1 MTNEFIQ
8 ISAIYPIISGVCS
21 LIISLF
27 GIFKPFICPERE
39 FIRDANWNLSK
50 IRGIRIDKLEAFI
63 SDVLY
68 TKMAENNKKNSQN
81 KVSYIT
87 NTYECFADD
96 LEECIVMDIK
106 IRELLSKYRFAN
118 TSFMAVIWVTVTT
131 IVLSL
136 LFNYVLVLNKFL
148 NWLFYVSL
156 LLFFVQLLN
165 VICLRWFSIQ
175 SQDLYQHNILRSIK
189 NEI

>member
-1 MTNEFIQ
+1 MTNEFLQ
-8 ISAIYPIISGVCS
+8 ISVIYPIISGVCS

-63 SDVLY
+63 SDVLN
-68 TKMAENNKKNSQN
+68 TKIAENNKKNSQN
-81 KVSYIT
+81 KISYIT
-87 NTYECFADD
+87 NIYECFADD
-96 LEECIVMDIK
+96 LEACIIMDIK
-106 IRELLSKYRFAN
+106 IREILNKYCFAN
-118 TSFMAVIWVTVTT
+118 TSFMAVIWIAVTT

-148 NWLFYVSL
+148 NVLFYLSL

-165 VICLRWFSIQ
+165 VIYLRWLSIQ
-175 SQDLYQHNILRSIK
+175 SQDLYQHSILRSIK

>member
-1 MTNEFIQ
+1 MTNEFLQ
-8 ISAIYPIISGVCS
+8 ISVIYPIISGVCS

-63 SDVLY
+63 SDVLN
-68 TKMAENNKKNSQN
+68 TKIVENNKKNSQN
-81 KVSYIT
+81 KISYIT
-87 NTYECFADD
+87 NIYECFADD
-96 LEECIVMDIK
+96 LEECIIMDIK
-106 IRELLSKYRFAN
+106 IREILNKYRFAN
-118 TSFMAVIWVTVTT
+118 TSFMAVIWITVTT

-148 NWLFYVSL
+148 NVLFYLSL

-165 VICLRWFSIQ
+165 VIYLRWLSTQ
-175 SQDLYQHNILRSIK
+175 SQDLYQHSILRSIK